1 MRAKIGIW
9 DRWMVLPCFT
19 KGIQR
24 SHWQHLT
31 ALNAS
36 RVRTV
41 SSSKLP
47 GLCWTRREAP
57 PEETWHGQ
65 DSRPFYG
72 TRSCWF
78 DLFWFRIYIFY
89 IYSVSDIESSCSFAL
104 AGSLETMFSNI
115 AGVIHQEEQDRFAR
129 MLFRATRGTFF
140 HSCCFNIDS
149 WCSPVSAFII
159 LRLHRLMITFGGFER
174 LKWKGAGQIDN
185 GAWRRAWPM
194 TWVALQATP
203 SPIFSRSSSRWG
215 TQRLV
220 EKCTNR
226 FSCLRCDDQD
236 SARLVAI
243 LVGLPWWFSQC
254 FVLELFQLI
263 VKSDIRLPQVES
275 ESMSSHLVVR
285 FQKFETAKP

>member
-1 MRAKIGIW
+1 M
-9 DRWMVLPCFT
+9 
-19 KGIQR
+19 
-24 SHWQHLT
+24 
-31 ALNAS
+31 ALAAAD
-36 RVRTV
+36 
-41 SSSKLP
+41 LI
-47 GLCWTRREAP
+47 C
-57 PEETWHGQ
+57 
-65 DSRPFYG
+65 
-72 TRSCWF
+72 F

-243 LVGLPWWFSQC
+243 LVGLPW
-254 FVLELFQLI
+254 
-263 VKSDIRLPQVES
+263 
-275 ESMSSHLVVR
+275 
-285 FQKFETAKP
+285 